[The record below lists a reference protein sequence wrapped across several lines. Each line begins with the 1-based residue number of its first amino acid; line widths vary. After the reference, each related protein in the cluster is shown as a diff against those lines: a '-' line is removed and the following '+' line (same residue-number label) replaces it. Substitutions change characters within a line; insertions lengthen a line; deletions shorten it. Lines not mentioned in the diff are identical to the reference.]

1 MLIFVIFYDII
12 FEAPPVIRQAVVP
25 SGSHTRLLIRRAVFA
40 LHFDMKGGL
49 LMITWL
55 ELFTFCLVII
65 GVVSLVI
72 QVYKKK

>member
-1 MLIFVIFYDII
+1 
-12 FEAPPVIRQAVVP
+12 
-25 SGSHTRLLIRRAVFA
+25 
-40 LHFDMKGGL
+40 MKGGL